1 MKPIFPALSVLA
13 LAFLAAAVPA
23 VATDA
28 APGAALVSSYI
39 LGANDEIR
47 VSVFGAYPF
56 DVKTRIKENGN
67 VTLPSVGEVMAQ
79 GVTAS
84 ALATKVRDQLKAGGY
99 FVNPIVNVEV
109 VSYVSRAVTV
119 FGNLQNPGIYPLD
132 RPQTIAMMLARTGGA
147 RTDAADYAILQ
158 RQGEEDRRVPLEDL
172 SGVTGTGQ
180 MLRPGDSL
188 FVPKAEDVFI
198 YGQVNKPGKI
208 TYESGMTLRQM
219 LAQAGGPTLGG
230 SEKKISL
237 NRGNQRIK
245 RADLDMLVKPGDVFT
260 VQERIF

>member
-1 MKPIFPALSVLA
+1 MKPIFPALSILA

-23 VATDA
+23 AATDP
-28 APGAALVSSYI
+28 APGAALASSYI

-84 ALATKVRDQLKAGGY
+84 TLATKVRDQLKAGGY

-208 TYESGMTLRQM
+208 TYESGMTLRQI

>member
-23 VATDA
+23 AATDP
-28 APGAALVSSYI
+28 APGAALASSYI

-84 ALATKVRDQLKAGGY
+84 TLATKVRDQLKAGGY

>member
-1 MKPIFPALSVLA
+1 MKPIFPALSILA
-13 LAFLAAAVPA
+13 LALLAAAVPA
-23 VATDA
+23 AATDP
-28 APGAALVSSYI
+28 APGAALASSYI

-84 ALATKVRDQLKAGGY
+84 TLATKVRDQLKAGGY

-147 RTDAADYAILQ
+147 HTDAADYAILQ

>member
-1 MKPIFPALSVLA
+1 MKTCFPLKISILLA
-13 LAFLAAAVPA
+13 GLA
-23 VATDA
+23 VATPAMA
-28 APGAALVSSYI
+28 AETAAAIAASYI

-56 DVKTRIKENGN
+56 DVKTRIKEDGS
-67 VTLPSVGEVMAQ
+67 VTLPSVGDVMAQ
-79 GVTAS
+79 GNTAN
-84 ALATKVRDQLKAGGY
+84 ALATRVREQLKAGGY
-99 FVNPIVNVEV
+99 FVDPIVNVEV
-109 VSYVSRAVTV
+109 TAYVSRAVTV
-119 FGNLQNPGIYPLD
+119 FGNLQNPGVYPLD
-132 RPQTIAMMLARTGGA
+132 RQQSVAMMLARTGGA
-147 RTDAADYAILQ
+147 RSDAADYAILQ
-158 RQGEEDRRVPLEDL
+158 RQGEADRRIPLNDL
-172 SGVTGTGQ
+172 DRATGTGQ
-180 MLRPGDSL
+180 LLRPGDSL

-237 NRGNQRIK
+237 NRGKERIK

-260 VQERIF
+260 VQERLF

>member
-84 ALATKVRDQLKAGGY
+84 TLATKVRDQLKAGGY

-208 TYESGMTLRQM
+208 TYESGMTLRQI

-237 NRGNQRIK
+237 NRGNVRIK

>member
-1 MKPIFPALSVLA
+1 MKPIFPALSVLI
-13 LAFLAAAVPA
+13 LASLSAAVPA
-23 VATDA
+23 VAADA
-28 APGAALVSSYI
+28 SPGAALASSYI

-56 DVKTRIKENGN
+56 DVKTRIKEDGS
-67 VTLPSVGEVMAQ
+67 VTLPSVGEVVAQ
-79 GVTAS
+79 GVTAN

-119 FGNLQNPGIYPLD
+119 FGNLQNPGVYPLD

-158 RQGEEDRRVPLEDL
+158 RQGEEDRRIPLEDL
-172 SGVTGTGQ
+172 NSATGTGQ

>member
-208 TYESGMTLRQM
+208 PYESGMTLRQM

>member
-84 ALATKVRDQLKAGGY
+84 TLATKVRDQLKAGGY

>member
-28 APGAALVSSYI
+28 TPGAALASSYI

-84 ALATKVRDQLKAGGY
+84 TLATKVRDQLKAGGY

-208 TYESGMTLRQM
+208 TYESGMTLRQI

-237 NRGNQRIK
+237 NRGNVRIK

>member
-208 TYESGMTLRQM
+208 TYESGMTLRQI

-237 NRGNQRIK
+237 NRGNVRIK

>member
-1 MKPIFPALSVLA
+1 MKPIFPALSILA

-23 VATDA
+23 AATDP
-28 APGAALVSSYI
+28 APGAALASSYI

-84 ALATKVRDQLKAGGY
+84 TLATKVRDQLKAGGY

>member
-23 VATDA
+23 VAMDA
-28 APGAALVSSYI
+28 TPGAALASSYI

-84 ALATKVRDQLKAGGY
+84 TLATKVRDQLKAGGY